1 MRLSV
6 IIPYMEADSGKQAI
20 LERCLDSL
28 KGANQII
35 VVENW
40 KEGYAVP
47 INYGLSQ
54 ATGDFLLVMND
65 DLIWHD
71 GSLKKLCDIDA
82 VTSPL
87 INGVEKPFFGAAFC
101 IPRWVYEKVGG
112 LYEGYRISYFDDD
125 DYIKILEREGIPM
138 HSVPSVDAEHPE
150 GGRTLHTFPDHDEFY
165 KENLI
170 IFQNRWK

>member
-20 LERCLDSL
+20 LERCLDSI

-87 INGVEKPFFGAAFC
+87 INGVEKPFLVLLSVFLDGFMKKS
-101 IPRWVYEKVGG
+101 V
-112 LYEGYRISYFDDD
+112 
-125 DYIKILEREGIPM
+125 DYMRVIAYHILMMMIILRFWREREYQCTLYQVLMQNTQRVEEHFIP
-138 HSVPSVDAEHPE
+138 
-150 GGRTLHTFPDHDEFY
+150 
-165 KENLI
+165 
-170 IFQNRWK
+170 FQTTMNFIKKT